1 MNCSKQE
8 MDEQIL
14 VQCSK
19 IERLLDKD
27 DFLEGE
33 LHLEISKANGYL
45 INEYLLDRI
54 PIKDNILS
62 KLRELNFMLRS
73 RCLPYRL
80 RLE

>member
-1 MNCSKQE
+1 MDYLKQE
-8 MDEQIL
+8 MDERIL
-14 VQCSK
+14 LQCSK
-19 IERLLDKD
+19 IERLLDSD
-27 DFLEGE
+27 NFLEGE

-54 PIKDNILS
+54 PIKANILN